1 MKNAPID
8 PGVRI
13 GHVHLKVAD
22 LDRALNFYCGV
33 LGFEPMQRVRG
44 AAFISAGGYHHHIG
58 LNTWESAGGSP
69 PPLGSDRPLPR
80 RHSLSDPGTTG
91 RCAAPP
97 DRGKNSARGRLRP
110 RRQRGALSAR
120 SRRQRRRALLGPAER
135 TMAARRRRPA
145 RDVHPPARSDG
156 AVARG
161 RDYAAAA
168 NGRRGV
174 GSRFVISCFRPAPGR
189 EWRARGRGSS
199 VRLPAPY

>member
-22 LDRALNFYCGV
+22 LDRALDFYCGV
-33 LGFEPMQRVRG
+33 LGFELMQRIG
-44 AAFISAGGYHHHIG
+44 AAGGIHFRRRLSSSHRAQYLGEPRRFAAAAGH
-58 LNTWESAGGSP
+58 
-69 PPLGSDRPLPR
+69 DRPLPS
-80 RHSLSDPGTTG
+80 RHSLSDAGGT
-91 RCAAPP
+91 RRRAAPA
-97 DRGKNSARGRLRP
+97 DRSEYSARRRLRP

-120 SRRQRRRALLGPAER
+120 SRRQRRRALLGPAEG
-135 TMAARRRRPA
+135 TLAAHRRRQA

-174 GSRFVISCFRPAPGR
+174 GSRFVVSCFRPAPGR
-189 EWRARGRGSS
+189 GWRARGRG
-199 VRLPAPY
+199 P